1 MSNRVVRTTT
11 QSWLSR
17 LMGSVVGVLFGI
29 GLFIGSFFVLW
40 INEGRTDLSKI
51 ADDSIAVSASSID
64 PANDG
69 KLVAAAGTLAASE
82 PLGDPDYLRPGAFLT
97 VERDVEMYAWVE
109 RTSSESNT
117 NLGGSETTTT
127 EYTYE
132 KEWTSSP
139 ANSSNFEVPQGHQNP
154 EPSVDEAFFT
164 ADSAT
169 VDAFTVDLNA
179 LSLPSSEN
187 IPLNSNSLV
196 QGVNGRINDDYLYMG
211 RGTAQSP
218 QVGDVRISF
227 SGVPSG
233 LDVTAFGMQQG
244 SALVPFVRGN
254 DQLYLA
260 HNGDRASA
268 IESLHTSYQVTGW
281 IFRVVG
287 FLMMWIGMGMVSGPI
302 STFLDVLPIFGSVSR
317 NLIGFVTFGIALL
330 LTAITV
336 FIAALLQN
344 IVALFVLL
352 LFIVGVIGF
361 LYWRSKNAPPA
372 APATETK
379 VA

>member
-29 GLFIGSFFVLW
+29 LLFFGSFFVLW
-40 INEGRTDLSKI
+40 INEGRTDLSTI
-51 ADDSIAVSASSID
+51 ADDSIAVSAASVD
-64 PANDG
+64 PANEG
-69 KLVAAAGTLAASE
+69 KLVAAAGTLSADE
-82 PLGDPDYLRPGAFLT
+82 PLGDPEYLRSGAYLT
-97 VERDVEMYAWVE
+97 LERNVEMYAWE
-109 RTSSESNT
+109 ENSSSTSET

-132 KEWTSSP
+132 KGWTSSP
-139 ANSSNFEVPQGHQNP
+139 ESSSSFEVPSGHQNP
-154 EPSVDEAFFT
+154 ELTVDEAYFT
-164 ADSAT
+164 ASSAR
-169 VDAFTVDLNA
+169 VDAFEVDLDSM
-179 LSLPSSEN
+179 SLPSSESV
-187 IPLNSNSLV
+187 PLDNNSLV
-196 QGVNGRINDDYLYMG
+196 QGVNGRINEDYLYMG
-211 RGTAQSP
+211 KGTPQSP

-227 SGVPSG
+227 SAVPSG
-233 LDVTAFGMQQG
+233 VDVTAFGEQQG

-260 HNGDRASA
+260 HAGDRASA
-268 IESLHTSYQVTGW
+268 IEALHTSYQVMGW
-281 IFRVVG
+281 VFRVVG
-287 FLMMWIGMGMVSGPI
+287 FLMMWIGMGMVSGPL

-317 NLIGFVTFGIALL
+317 NLIGFFTFGIALV

-344 IVALFVLL
+344 IIALFVLL
-352 LFIVGVIGF
+352 LFVVGVAGF
-361 LYWRSKNAPPA
+361 LYWRSKNAPPK
-372 APATETK
+372 APTPETK